1 MSMVMDTA
9 LELTKHKPIK
19 CEIVDETMDTE
30 EQQQQETYLID
41 RTVNKLT
48 RTTDSL
54 SDSGQSCDCSSE
66 ENVLMEEKEISNQ
79 AKDIKEEDTMTID
92 LNGNMGLEKTVEV
105 KNVQKTNAKSTS
117 EQLAEKDAQ
126 IQDMLLQ
133 LNVLKEQLLI
143 QQREN
148 TDIHKAQLA
157 KQQQQLEVQRQQQ
170 EMIQMQQQQIMQQ
183 QQRIQLLSQAVQEQY
198 KAAAPP
204 GYAGIRLIPIY
215 PGDSYPL
222 PPHMILP
229 SPTDPQTG
237 VKVGLSPTSPK
248 LDLHH
253 QPKPVPTTRTHHM
266 STQPVLSG
274 TTTTIS
280 NKGLLTIPQTPFSPQ
295 VFPSQIRLSPKAA
308 HPISEAQPLNLS
320 SKAPPKMMG
329 MPKMI
334 DLQSPPS
341 PPQQNFVRS
350 RPVTITEPLKRSQ
363 SLSPKDSY
371 RKYTTHEAEI
381 LAGSTASL
389 YKDGSETGSPP
400 DPSYYQDVI
409 TGEKEKIA
417 LEALSSHLPTHP
429 LGIGEPS
436 VTSSTNDVRQQI
448 LQDESNSSI
457 VIDLTEEDERPK
469 VDIQVDPSTIA
480 RMYRDTRKNDP
491 NKPHIK
497 RPMNAFM
504 VWAKE
509 ERRKI
514 LARHPDMHNSNIS
527 KILGTKWKNMSNTEK
542 QPYYEEQA
550 RLSKAHL
557 EKYPDYKY
565 KPRPKR
571 TCIIDGKKLK
581 IGEYK
586 AMMRAKRHEVR
597 HVFYTR
603 DGERMI
609 RFPATTAAANQGLAG
624 LESPYSLHPPTMV
637 DHIDRHHELFERHQE
652 MVDRQREM
660 MESREMMEPQ
670 EMEMQ

>member
-1 MSMVMDTA
+1 MSTIMDTN

-19 CEIVDETMDTE
+19 CEIIEENMDTE
-30 EQQQQETYLID
+30 DQQQDAYIID
-41 RTVNKLT
+41 RTVGKLN

-66 ENVLMEEKEISNQ
+66 ENVIMEEKE
-79 AKDIKEEDTMTID
+79 DINGQGKGSEVDEKMKID
-92 LNGNMGLEKTVEV
+92 LNGNMGLDKNVEV
-105 KNVQKTNAKSTS
+105 KTVHNTKSTS

-133 LNVLKEQLLI
+133 LSVLKEQLMI

-148 TDIHKAQLA
+148 TDIHKVQLA

-198 KAAAPP
+198 KAAPP

-222 PPHMILP
+222 PPHMLLP
-229 SPTDPQTG
+229 SPTEPPAS
-237 VKVGLSPTSPK
+237 VKVGMSPTSPK
-248 LDLHH
+248 LEIPH
-253 QPKPVPTTRTHHM
+253 QPKSVSTTRIQPPHVT
-266 STQPVLSG
+266 SQPVISG
-274 TTTTIS
+274 TTTSIS
-280 NKGLLTIPQTPFSPQ
+280 SKGLLTIPQTPFPLQ
-295 VFPSQIRLSPKAA
+295 GFPSPIRLSPKTL
-308 HPISEAQPLNLS
+308 HTGSEVQQPLNLTLKPAP
-320 SKAPPKMMG
+320 KAGPG
-329 MPKMI
+329 MQKMI

-341 PPQQNFVRS
+341 PPLQTFVPS
-350 RPVTITEPLKRSQ
+350 RPLTITEPLKRSN
-363 SLSPKDSY
+363 SMSPKASY
-371 RKYTTHEAEI
+371 QKYATHEAEI
-381 LAGSTASL
+381 LSGTTANM
-389 YKDGSETGSPP
+389 YEHSESGSPQEP
-400 DPSYYQDVI
+400 GYFQDSAMVD
-409 TGEKEKIA
+409 KEKIA
-417 LEALSSHLPTHP
+417 FEALSNHLPTHSS
-429 LGIGEPS
+429 LHGEAAI
-436 VTSSTNDVRQQI
+436 VTSSTNDVRHVMQN
-448 LQDESNSSI
+448 DDNRSI

-469 VDIQVDPSTIA
+469 IDIQVDQSTIA
-480 RMYRDTRKNDP
+480 RMYRDSRKNDP

-527 KILGTKWKNMSNTEK
+527 KILGTKWKNMSNTDK

-609 RFPATTAAANQGLAG
+609 RFPATTAANQGLSG

-637 DHIDRHHELFERHQE
+637 DHIDRHHELMERHQE
-652 MVDRQREM
+652 MVDRQREI
-660 MESREMMEPQ
+660 MESRD
-670 EMEMQ
+670 MEMQMQ